1 MSRKALF
8 LILLALLALSS
19 AASAA
24 DGLIGWWKFDDGS
37 GTTCK
42 DSSGLGNDGTFGTEG
57 TPTWVDG
64 IRGGADRAV
73 YLDGSDDYININAI
87 ANDMPKSNNF
97 SVSVWIKTATGDGN
111 VIGAN
116 DTGSGHDFIWGLA
129 SNGYYLIEADS
140 SRTYPPALNDDK
152 WHMMT
157 YVRDGTTAT
166 LYTDGVQVGTETP
179 SGDPAGQARWSVGQ
193 EWDSS
198 PSDEY
203 QGTVDDLRFYN
214 IPLSAAAVKAL
225 YNETKPIVLK
235 ATKPDPADG
244 GTGASMPLLGWT
256 PGDTAVFHNVYL
268 GASPN
273 LTEADLVAPN
283 QPFAMYYHVAGV
295 EPGVTYYWRVDEVDA
310 AGVVTKGD
318 VWSFTTLSLKAGTPS
333 PRDKDKFAAG
343 DATLTWTPGYGAQTH
358 TVYFG
363 TSIEEVSNASGG
375 TPQAV
380 PTYTPASPLAKG
392 TTYYWRVDESDGT
405 NTYKGP
411 VWSFTTMSDI
421 KITDPD
427 LVGWWTFDEGG
438 ATKALDM
445 SGHGNDGTYG
455 GGVILVDGVTGYGVQ
470 LNAGYVA
477 VDGVVD
483 DIKTTNITLSAW
495 IKTNQSGEGN
505 LFAAN
510 DSSSD
515 YALMFGVQG
524 GNPYRWDNGDQQFP
538 PAIND
543 NQWHLL
549 TYVRDGATGYI
560 YVDGTLR
567 ATYSSSFTWSSPA
580 ITRWSIGQEWDDST
594 PSDFYN
600 GLVDDVR
607 IYVRA
612 LTPDEVKGLMRTDL
626 ALAWK
631 PSPSNGASP
640 DVIKAA
646 DGLTWS
652 AGDNAKQHDVYFAA
666 DQAAVKSADA
676 SDKTGV
682 YRGRQAEARFAPAET
697 LGWGTGPYYWRVDE
711 VQEDGTISAGSVWSF
726 SVANYLI
733 VDDMEAYTD
742 KEGEEIYTTWID
754 GFTDGLSNSTVGLMT
769 AAGGTFGET
778 TILHGGRQSMPMTYD
793 NSKAPFYSET
803 VQTFA
808 PVQDWTAYGV
818 TTLTVFWRGNAGN
831 GADKLYVTIE
841 DSAGKQAIVAN
852 TDAADAKVTAW
863 TEWKIPLSSFTG
875 VNLAKV
881 KKLYVGVGN
890 RKAPAMGGTGTI
902 YVDDIR
908 LTKPAAAVSGPLDL
922 RITDGSNDAEEHL
935 ADGTMDVTSTDLE
948 FPYEDNAN
956 PSATDAQLNVLR
968 FALPLAKGA
977 QIGKAYL
984 EFEVDENKGNDKP
997 VNVVIEGQ
1005 LVADAPGVA
1014 DTTKNLSSRTPWTK
1028 AKVKWTVPTG
1038 LAADVKFQS
1047 PDLSAIL
1054 TELVNQAGWASG
1066 NAVLLAIRD
1075 DPDAP
1080 STGLRC
1086 VEAVE
1091 GEATAAPLLHIE

>member
-64 IRGGADRAV
+64 VHAGADRAV
-73 YLDGSDDYININAI
+73 YLDGSDDYVDISKVAKSMP
-87 ANDMPKSNNF
+87 ANNNF
-97 SVSVWIKTATGDGN
+97 TVSVWIKTATGDGN
-111 VIGAN
+111 VLGSN
-116 DTGSGHDFIWGLA
+116 DTGSGHDFIFGLA
-129 SNGYYLIEADS
+129 SNGNLLVEADS
-140 SRTYPPALNDDK
+140 SRNYPPALNDDQ
-152 WHMMT
+152 WHMIT
-157 YVRDGTTAT
+157 YVRDGTTA
-166 LYTDGVQVGTETP
+166 YAYVDGVQVGTETP
-179 SGDPAGQARWSVGQ
+179 SGNPAGQARWSVGQ

-203 QGTVDDLRFYN
+203 QGTVDELRFYN
-214 IPLSAAAVKAL
+214 IPLSATAVAAL
-225 YNETKPIVLK
+225 YKETRLVVLK

-244 GTGASMPLLGWT
+244 GTGASMPLLGWM
-256 PGDTAVFHNVYL
+256 PGDTAVFHNIYL
-268 GASPN
+268 GTSPT

-310 AGVVTKGD
+310 AGVVTTGD
-318 VWSFTTLSLKAGTPS
+318 VWSFSTLSTKAGEPF
-333 PRDKDKFAAG
+333 PRKAAKSAPL
-343 DATLTWTPGYGAQTH
+343 DAALTWTPGYGAQTH

-363 TSIEEVSNASGG
+363 TSLEEVGNASGG
-375 TPQAV
+375 TPQV
-380 PTYTPASPLAKG
+380 TPTYTPASPLAKG
-392 TTYYWRVDESDGT
+392 TTYYWRVDESDGV
-405 NTYKGP
+405 NTYKGE
-411 VWSFTTMSDI
+411 VWSFTTISDI
-421 KITDPD
+421 TITNPD
-427 LVGWWTFDEGG
+427 RIGWWTFDERGVN
-438 ATKALDM
+438 KALDF

-455 GGVILVDGVTGYGVQ
+455 GGVNAVDGVLDGAIQ

-477 VDGVVD
+477 IDGIVND
-483 DIKTTNITLSAW
+483 LKGTNLTLSAW

-510 DSSSD
+510 DSTSG
-515 YALMFGVQG
+515 YALLFGVQG
-524 GNPYRWDNGDQQFP
+524 GNPYRWDGGDQQFGP
-538 PAIND
+538 PVNN

-549 TYVRDGATGYI
+549 TYVRDGGTGSI

-567 ATYSSSFTWSSPA
+567 ATYTSSFSLTD

-607 IYVRA
+607 VYSKA
-612 LTPDEVKGLMRTDL
+612 LTADEVQELMRGDP

-631 PSPSNGASP
+631 PKPGNGATV
-640 DVIKAA
+640 DVVKAG
-646 DGLTWS
+646 DGLTWT
-652 AGDNAKQHDVYFAA
+652 AGDNAKQHDVYFGT
-666 DQAAVKSADA
+666 DQAAVKNADA
-676 SDKTGV
+676 SDQTGV
-682 YRGRQAEARFAPAET
+682 YRGRQAEASFAPAET

-711 VQEDGTISAGSVWSF
+711 VQEDGTIVAGPVWSV
-726 SVANYLI
+726 SVANFLS

-742 KEGEEIYTTWID
+742 KEGEEIYTTWVD

-778 TILHGGRQSMPMTYD
+778 TIVHGGRQSMPMTYD
-793 NSKAPFYSET
+793 NTKAPFYSET

-808 PVQDWTAYGV
+808 PLQDWTAYGV
-818 TTLTVFWRGNAGN
+818 DTLTVFWRGNAGN
-831 GADKLYVTIE
+831 GADRLYVTVE
-841 DSAGKQAIVAN
+841 DSAGKQATVTN
-852 TDAADAKVTAW
+852 TDADVKVTSW
-863 TEWKIPLSSFTG
+863 VEWKIPLSSLTG

-881 KKLYVGVGN
+881 KKLYIGVGN
-890 RKAPAMGGTGTI
+890 RKAPAMGGTGTV
-902 YVDDIR
+902 YVDDVR
-908 LTKPAAAVSGPLDL
+908 LTKPPAAVSGPLDL
-922 RITDGSNDAEEHL
+922 RIADGGDDAEEHL
-935 ADGTMDVTSTDLE
+935 ADGSMDIGSSDLE

-956 PSATDAQLNVLR
+956 PSATDPQLNVLR
-968 FALPLAKGA
+968 FVLPIAKGA
-977 QIGKAYL
+977 PISKAYL
-984 EFEVDENKGNDKP
+984 EFEVDETKGNDKP
-997 VNVVIEGQ
+997 VNVIIEGQ
-1005 LVADAPGVA
+1005 LVANALAPA

-1038 LAADVKFQS
+1038 LAADTKFQS
-1047 PDLSAIL
+1047 PDISAIL

-1086 VEAVE
+1086 VESVE